1 MDAGNDQFVVVLSVH
16 VSAYVLG
23 YCSRPDGRLSKSSKS
38 TTHPMAPLKEA
49 LKDFTAVIVT
59 GGSSGI
65 GKSFI
70 ERCLALN
77 PALAVCNL
85 SRRDPQFDSHSIKLR
100 HFPCDLAQSEVLKK
114 NAAEVEA
121 FLEKAAPEGRVLL
134 LNNSGFGAYGH
145 FPEPSIEHVTEM
157 IDVNVRAVVEL
168 TGLLLPLL
176 RRRGGVIVT
185 VASTAAFQP
194 TAYMAAYGAS
204 KAFVLHWSLALNEEL
219 RGTGVRALALCP
231 GPTAT
236 DFFRRAGLQQG
247 SVADSLSMMCEDV
260 VTATLKAVESGR
272 SLVVP
277 GWKNKVSTFFV
288 SKLSKPLAARLA
300 AMVLARF
307 RLKKVAT

>member
-1 MDAGNDQFVVVLSVH
+1 
-16 VSAYVLG
+16 
-23 YCSRPDGRLSKSSKS
+23 
-38 TTHPMAPLKEA
+38 MAPLNEA
-49 LKDFTAVIVT
+49 LKDFTTVIVT

-70 ERCLALN
+70 ERALALN
-77 PALAVCNL
+77 PALVVCNL
-85 SRRDPQFDSHSIKLR
+85 SRREPQFAAHSLR
-100 HFPCDLAQSEVLKK
+100 LQHFPCDLAQSDGVKK
-114 NAAEVEA
+114 SAAAVEA
-121 FLEKAAPEGRVLL
+121 FLATAAPEGRVLL

-145 FPEPSIEHVTEM
+145 FPEPGSAHVTEM

-168 TGLLLPLL
+168 TALWLPLL

-247 SVADSLSMMCEDV
+247 SVAESLSMTCDEV
-260 VTATLKAVESGR
+260 VTATLKAIAAGSA
-272 SLVVP
+272 LVVP
-277 GWKNKVSTFFV
+277 GWKNKVTAFFV